1 MRSLRLRTTLVAAL
15 AGLGVSACTASDSP
29 MPDED
34 EVASALE
41 QENGGFDTTDE
52 APVFGAEDLF
62 DAAAVERDA
71 DFGDELDD
79 ANMTALRDTAGA
91 ESHRVAIV
99 WGQIP
104 PDRAPEHAKD
114 WTGALNLSRGGM
126 IIRRTIGFEPAT
138 DHIVRPR
145 TDRNTVAFTSV
156 TKPFVDGLVLEVVD
170 PTPDNGLLLTY
181 HGAAGDFAFNLADLA
196 NGPIVVDADDQGN
209 RMVAISLRR
218 LASSTDPCNRGF
230 MRGRWHQIRPGLGA
244 YLGMV
249 VDADGNPIGHVRGIY
264 GVRRNG
270 EHVMFGKFIGLDGRF
285 DGILAGH
292 YGDGEFRGRWI
303 SRAGDAGKYQG
314 AYRES
319 LPGDAVGG
327 GWVARWAE
335 TTCAQDL
342 PPDAP

>member
-1 MRSLRLRTTLVAAL
+1 MRSLRLRSTLVAAL
-15 AGLGVSACTASDSP
+15 AGLGVSACTASDSS

-52 APVFGAEDLF
+52 APLFGEDDLF
-62 DAAAVERDA
+62 TAAAMERDA

-126 IIRRTIGFEPAT
+126 IIRRTIGFEPET

-181 HGAAGDFAFNLADLA
+181 HGAAGNFGFKPAELFEITDAKDREVPAVDL
-196 NGPIVVDADDQGN
+196 
-209 RMVAISLRR
+209 SRR
-218 LASSTDPCNRGF
+218 
-230 MRGRWHQIRPGLGA
+230 
-244 YLGMV
+244 
-249 VDADGNPIGHVRGIY
+249 
-264 GVRRNG
+264 
-270 EHVMFGKFIGLDGRF
+270 
-285 DGILAGH
+285 
-292 YGDGEFRGRWI
+292 
-303 SRAGDAGKYQG
+303 
-314 AYRES
+314 
-319 LPGDAVGG
+319 
-327 GWVARWAE
+327 
-335 TTCAQDL
+335 
-342 PPDAP
+342 